1 MKQTVL
7 RLLVAM
13 VLVAPACSDSTA
25 PPEPGEI
32 VVRLV
37 SPNTGDAAAVVTL
50 TAPSGTTLGEFRAGA
65 DDHAMFHR
73 TTGTTTRIAVFGPL
87 TTGAVAR
94 FIVPDVRDIGQ
105 YVVQLVEVADENN
118 VLRESLT
125 GYSVSVVRQ

>member
-1 MKQTVL
+1 MKKTLIQL
-7 RLLVAM
+7 IAAL

-50 TAPSGTTLGEFRAGA
+50 TAPSGVTLA
-65 DDHAMFHR
+65 DFQPGSSELAVFHR

-87 TTGAVAR
+87 ANGAVAR
-94 FIVPDVRDIGQ
+94 FMVPDMRDASRYI
-105 YVVQLVEVADENN
+105 VQLVEVADETNA
-118 VLRESLT
+118 LRGSLA
-125 GYSVSVVRQ
+125 GYSVSVVRP

>member
-1 MKQTVL
+1 MKKNIIRIFAAL
-7 RLLVAM
+7 

-50 TAPSGTTLGEFRAGA
+50 TAPAGVTLDEFQPGSNEIAV
-65 DDHAMFHR
+65 FSR

-87 TTGAVAR
+87 SNGAVAR
-94 FIVPDVRDIGQ
+94 FMVPDMRDASK
-105 YVVQLVEVADENN
+105 YAVQLVEVADETNA
-118 VLRESLT
+118 LRASLA
-125 GYSVSVVRQ
+125 GYSVSVVRE

>member
-1 MKQTVL
+1 MKKTL
-7 RLLVAM
+7 MPLIAAL

-50 TAPSGTTLGEFRAGA
+50 TAPTGVTLDEFQPGS
-65 DDHAMFHR
+65 DDIAVFSR
-73 TTGTTTRIAVFGPL
+73 TTGTTTRIAIFGPL
-87 TTGAVAR
+87 SNGAVTR
-94 FIVPDVRDIGQ
+94 FVVPDVRDASK
-105 YVVQLVEVADENN
+105 YAVQLIEVADETNA
-118 VLRESLT
+118 LRASLA